1 VGYNFVIDDTQD
13 SSGPAFLIQ
22 YGTGRV
28 GIGDNTPEVA
38 LDVVG
43 DINYTGIILDVSDE
57 RLKENIA
64 PVQNALDKLR
74 QLRGVYFNMK
84 DAPGQREVGLIAQ
97 DVQGVLPE
105 AVRVVEP
112 EGGYLGVSYSSVVPL
127 LVEALKE
134 IQNEG
139 TAADAGLAAGS
150 SYEKLQQLVQ
160 EKDCEI
166 GVLENEIE
174 ELRSQISSL
183 KELEARMARLEAR
196 SLNHSGGGDNT
207 P

>member
-22 YGTGRV
+22 YQTGRV

-64 PVQNALDKLR
+64 PVQNALAKLQ
-74 QLRGVYFNMK
+74 QLRGVYFTMK

-97 DVQGVLPE
+97 DVQEVLPE

-112 EGGYLGVSYSSVVPL
+112 EGGYLGISYPSLIGV
-127 LVEALKE
+127 LVEAVKE
-134 IQNEG
+134 IQAE
-139 TAADAGLAAGS
+139 LAAGHPDAMNS
-150 SYEKLQQLVQ
+150 IRELQELVQ

-166 GVLENEIE
+166 RELRRHHDREILELRE
-174 ELRSQISSL
+174 ELNQLKALVGSL
-183 KELEARMARLEAR
+183 GHQKT
-196 SLNHSGGGDNT
+196 GDAQ
-207 P
+207 